1 MNPVPLV
8 PITPYAAMLARIHAA
23 AFAPLHRWDAR
34 AMQALIDM
42 PGVLTVLAPE
52 ELDGEAS
59 GFIMARMIGDEAEI
73 LTFAVN
79 PVCQRRGIGRDL
91 LARCVR
97 QAASAGVVSVFLEV
111 ARDNAGALGLYH
123 AAGFAPV
130 GLRRNY
136 YPDGTDAC
144 VMQLRI

>member
-1 MNPVPLV
+1 MNPAPLAA
-8 PITPYAAMLARIHAA
+8 ITPRAAMLARIHAA
-23 AFAPLHRWDAR
+23 AFAPLHRWDAQ

-42 PGVLTVLAPE
+42 PGVFTVLAPE
-52 ELDGEAS
+52 EGGEAA
-59 GFIMARMIGDEAEI
+59 GFIMARTIGDEAEI
-73 LTFAVN
+73 LTFAVD
-79 PVCQRRGIGRDL
+79 PACQRRGMGRDL
-91 LARCVR
+91 LVRCVR
-97 QAASAGVVSVFLEV
+97 QAASAGVASVFLEV
-111 ARDNAGALGLYH
+111 AQDNTGALGLYH